1 MESGRE
7 GDICGSN
14 AFNKEV
20 ARMGSTDGSSEVELM
35 TQEKSY
41 SMQLGHSKSGKGAR
55 MFSPS
60 GKKVLFCNMASLKD
74 FCNGL
79 IPDVI
84 FTVAEYT
91 GSEQSTFADR
101 GEDEDV

>member
-1 MESGRE
+1 
-7 GDICGSN
+7 
-14 AFNKEV
+14 
-20 ARMGSTDGSSEVELM
+20 MGSTDESSEVELM

-41 SMQLGHSKSGKGAR
+41 TMQLGHSKSGKGAR
-55 MFSPS
+55 MFSPN

-74 FCNGL
+74 FCNGM

-101 GEDEDV
+101 GEDDNDA